1 MNRQG
6 KNLMILRMN
15 PTVKKRISIL
25 LLLGAI
31 LGEMMGLS
39 IAFLTEDKPYL
50 FFTNMGNSFYLLCAI
65 VVLICQCHALK
76 KGKELAKWAS
86 LLHYVGTV
94 TETLIFL
101 IVVLYLVWFSGP
113 MMLYSGS
120 FAFLHLLCPLLA
132 IANHFFFLG
141 KPSYIYKEGALGFL
155 PPLLYACA
163 IIPLCACKAIEAP
176 YPFLDFASNPP
187 WLTLIYA
194 IGSII
199 VLSLI
204 CFLLLRFGKKTQN
217 LTEKDR

>member
-1 MNRQG
+1 
-6 KNLMILRMN
+6 MN
-15 PTVKKRISIL
+15 PRGENPIIPHMNPIIKKRISIL

-31 LGEMMGLS
+31 LGEIMGLT
-39 IAFLTEDKPYL
+39 IAFLTEEKPYL
-50 FFTNMGNSFYLLCAI
+50 FFTNMGNAFYLLCAI
-65 VVLICQCHALK
+65 VVLICQCYVLK

-101 IVVLYLVWFSGP
+101 IVALYLVWFSGP

-141 KPSYIYKEGALGFL
+141 RPSYIYKEGAFGFL

-163 IIPLCACKAIEAP
+163 IVPLCACKTIEAP

-187 WLTLIYA
+187 WLTVIYA

-199 VLSLI
+199 VLTLI
-204 CFLLLRFGKKTQN
+204 CFLLLHFGKKAQS
-217 LTEKDR
+217 LTEKKQ